1 MICTIIANNDKWTTV
16 LEGKIIG
23 SSKHI
28 DYSVFHWKAKDVGA
42 LKQPIRSF
50 VFVNAANEVF
60 ELLLTADMKE
70 RGQNY
75 KTSPREPVNTLMDIE
90 LAVVTEA
97 IKLVRGISTPPHAS
111 KPVLAVNPGDAS
123 EPAATEPESADSPTV
138 ILSAE
143 GAAHGLEAI
152 LNQAPV
158 VQGDEAQEDPAQPG
172 EPEDPAATVKPSRSQ
187 NKKKRR

>member
-16 LEGKIIG
+16 LDGKVIG
-23 SSKHI
+23 TSKHV
-28 DYSVFHWKAKDVGA
+28 DYSVFHWKARDVAA

-70 RGQNY
+70 RGQSY

-97 IKLVRGISTPPHAS
+97 IKLVRTIPASPPAS
-111 KPVLAVNPGDAS
+111 KPVLAVNPGDAP
-123 EPAATEPESADSPTV
+123 EPAATEPKSDDIPTV

-143 GAAHGLEAI
+143 GAAHGLE
-152 LNQAPV
+152 
-158 VQGDEAQEDPAQPG
+158 
-172 EPEDPAATVKPSRSQ
+172 DPAATVNPSRAH
-187 NKKKRR
+187 NKKRRR